1 MRLCALLFALI
12 TLCAGCKSAPKPVL
26 PEAEEIALIEE
37 APPEEVDLSADEI
50 KIINEVID
58 HVLKIITRELKNSR
72 SDMQV
77 CIDNEYYL
85 YRVKSAGSYEAD
97 LKNAEQFIKNE
108 MSLLIEEEMILSFIT
123 RNAHR
128 KSFDKDVKFKAD
140 FFWKGERPQKNYFR
154 INFSS
159 IGFDKNFAKA
169 IVYVCVDLPGWI
181 FTEYVYLEK
190 TNENWAYVN
199 SKRY

>member
-1 MRLCALLFALI
+1 MRLIVLAVIIA
-12 TLCAGCKSAPKPVL
+12 LCAGCKSAPKPVL
-26 PEAEEIALIEE
+26 PEPEVEVEIE
-37 APPEEVDLSADEI
+37 APPEEIVLSEDEI
-50 KIINEVID
+50 KIIDEVID
-58 HVLKIITRELKNSR
+58 HVLTIITRELKNSR

-85 YRVKSAGSYEAD
+85 YHAKSAGSYETD

-108 MSLLIEEEMILSFIT
+108 MSLLIEEEMVLSFIK
-123 RNAHR
+123 RNAQR
-128 KSFDKDVKFKAD
+128 KNFDKDVKFKAD

-159 IGFDKNFAKA
+159 IGFNKNNTKA
-169 IVYVCVDLPGWI
+169 IVHVCVDLPGWI

-190 TNENWAYVN
+190 TNENWTYVN